1 MDYQRGLLKWLR
13 GSGDGLSDMR
23 KALDQIE
30 ATQNQPARRTL
41 WWAAQGLIDA
51 LHAAGTTRDNA
62 VLRKL
67 NARLDVQIRKLIE
80 GSSTIAERLLR
91 DVLYQVA
98 VAPAGSEH
106 LECVRA
112 AFQLDQQ
119 LPTQHE
125 GSCLLY
131 TSPSPRDRG

>member
-13 GSGDGLSDMR
+13 GSTDGLADMR
-23 KALDQIE
+23 RRWSQIE
-30 ATQNQPARRTL
+30 ATQTQPARRTL

-51 LHAAGTTRDNA
+51 LHDSGTSADNA
-62 VLRKL
+62 PFRKL

-80 GSSTIAERLLR
+80 GSTTIAERLLR

-119 LPTQHE
+119 LPERRRQ
-125 GSCLLY
+125 
-131 TSPSPRDRG
+131 R